1 MSISNLAPVV
11 DRAPAARTPGLVAA
25 AIAKDAGRQ
34 VRTKSAVIAL
44 SAGIGLIGV
53 SVSSMVLTLPQG
65 KGPLAGLT
73 AAAQAHQILGAGFT
87 MGLFAAAACAI
98 AVVGDLSGGL
108 FGAAVLR
115 YPGRY
120 QIVLRK
126 AASAALVGL
135 VFALVGMTVAAIAG
149 TITAGIAAVPL
160 PIAGSALRAVG
171 GILLAVVAQA
181 VIGSLL
187 GWVVARSAPTVLLL
201 IGWIAIGEPALMA
214 GWPAATPYLLSGG
227 AASTMTDLSL
237 PGRGPLWS
245 GVLTQTL
252 WVAAICAVAIVGVRR
267 RDVPANT
274 VEDRS

>member
-1 MSISNLAPVV
+1 M
-11 DRAPAARTPGLVAA
+11 
-25 AIAKDAGRQ
+25 
-34 VRTKSAVIAL
+34 IAL
-44 SAGIGLIGV
+44 SAGVGLIGV

-65 KGPLAGLT
+65 KGPLSGLT
-73 AAAQAHQILGAGFT
+73 PAAQAHQIVGAGFT

-98 AVVGDLSGGL
+98 AVVRDLSGGL

-126 AASAALVGL
+126 AASAVLVGL
-135 VFALVGMTVAAIAG
+135 VFAVVGMAFAALAG
-149 TITAGIAAVPL
+149 AISASVAAVPL
-160 PIAGSALRAVG
+160 PIAGSALPAAG
-171 GILLAVVAQA
+171 GTLLAVVAQA
-181 VIGSLL
+181 VAGSLL

-227 AASTMTDLSL
+227 AASAMNDLSL
-237 PGRGPLWS
+237 PGRGPELS
-245 GVLTQTL
+245 GVFTQVL
-252 WVAAICAVAIVGVRR
+252 WVAVIGAVAIILVRR
-267 RDVPANT
+267 RDVPTNT